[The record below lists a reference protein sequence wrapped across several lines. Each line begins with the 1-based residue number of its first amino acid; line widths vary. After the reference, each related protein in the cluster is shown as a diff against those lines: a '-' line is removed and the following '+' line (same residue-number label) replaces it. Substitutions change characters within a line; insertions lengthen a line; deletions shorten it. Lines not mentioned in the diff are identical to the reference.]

1 VNAFELPPETLAPPT
16 EGVVG
21 VRGNEL
27 AEVGGEPRLVA
38 LAIGRKIPAPSMDV
52 IKYETLLII

>member
-1 VNAFELPPETLAPPT
+1 LIPLT

-27 AEVGGEPRLVA
+27 AEVGGDPRLVA
-38 LAIGRKIPAPSMDV
+38 LAIGRKIPAPSIDV
-52 IKYETLLII
+52 AKYETLFEI